1 MTTKEQ
7 LLKEVE
13 ELKVSIF
20 ADCGQTSWRYH
31 VQKTWT
37 KKETE
42 KALEE
47 IGQGATTIDLAPD
60 GLKEIWRNDFTDK
73 KYSRDY
79 WVIKNYTS
87 DQLEEYLLLLKELQS
102 RVLPYFDK

>member
-20 ADCGQTSWRYH
+20 ADCSQTSWRYH

-47 IGQGATTIDLAPD
+47 IGQGATAIDLAPD

-87 DQLEEYLLLLKELQS
+87 DQLEEYVLLLKELQS

>member
-1 MTTKEQ
+1 MQIAVRQVGVIMFRK
-7 LLKEVE
+7 L
-13 ELKVSIF
+13 
-20 ADCGQTSWRYH
+20 GQ
-31 VQKTWT
+31 

-87 DQLEEYLLLLKELQS
+87 DQLEEYVILLKELQS

>member
-13 ELKVSIF
+13 ELKVYHQF

-42 KALEE
+42 KALER
-47 IGQGATTIDLAPD
+47 L
-60 GLKEIWRNDFTDK
+60 DK
-73 KYSRDY
+73 VRL
-79 WVIKNYTS
+79 
-87 DQLEEYLLLLKELQS
+87 QLI
-102 RVLPYFDK
+102 

>member
-1 MTTKEQ
+1 MQIAVRQVGVIMFRK
-7 LLKEVE
+7 L
-13 ELKVSIF
+13 
-20 ADCGQTSWRYH
+20 GQKKK
-31 VQKTWT
+31 QK
-37 KKETE
+37 KQ
-42 KALEE
+42 LEE
-47 IGQGATTIDLAPD
+47 IGQGATAIDLAPD

-87 DQLEEYLLLLKELQS
+87 DQLEEYVLLLKELQS